1 MVPYE
6 IVLGFLGLQVLMAA
20 IMAFF
25 PGDEGMRSKTGI
37 ASYTPSPKSA
47 GDYIFNGL
55 VLLLAGGALFME
67 FINESIEKKP
77 WLTRVG
83 IRLAVLS
90 SSVALI
96 LFLTIMVAAFSE

>member
-1 MVPYE
+1 MAPYE
-6 IVLGFLGLQVLMAA
+6 IVLGFLGLQVLMAT

-55 VLLLAGGALFME
+55 VLLLAGGGLFME
-67 FINESIEKKP
+67 YINEGIEKKP
-77 WLTRVG
+77 WLARVG

-90 SSVALI
+90 TSIALI
-96 LFLTIMVAAFSE
+96 LLLSIMVAAFTE

>member
-1 MVPYE
+1 
-6 IVLGFLGLQVLMAA
+6 
-20 IMAFF
+20 
-25 PGDEGMRSKTGI
+25 MRSKTGI

-67 FINESIEKKP
+67 YINESIEKKP

>member
-25 PGDEGMRSKTGI
+25 PRDEGMRSKTGI
-37 ASYTPSPKSA
+37 ASYTPSPKSV
-47 GDYIFNGL
+47 GEYIFNGL
-55 VLLLAGGALFME
+55 VLLLAGGGLFME
-67 FINESIEKKP
+67 YINEGIEKKP
-77 WLTRVG
+77 WLARVG

-90 SSVALI
+90 SSISLA
-96 LFLTIMVAAFSE
+96 LFLAIMVAVFTE